1 MACAMTPKKVVN
13 GICKSCSICKFSLLN
28 MEVEDLALY
37 LWKIYVSC
45 QIIMRAMD
53 DLCVI
58 RI

>member
-1 MACAMTPKKVVN
+1 MTPKKVVN

-45 QIIMRAMD
+45 QIVMGAMD